1 MCNYIFKLKDPTITN
16 LTQPLYISNSPIL
29 LPQAIISVTSLQKY
43 IQMSFINLAN
53 FSNWA
58 MQT

>member
-29 LPQAIISVTSLQKY
+29 LPQAIISVTSL
-43 IQMSFINLAN
+43 
-53 FSNWA
+53 
-58 MQT
+58 